1 MLVLL
6 PKENSKNNKNGVL
19 DFESEIFIIDF
30 LEKAKLGVCQS
41 SSRVWQKVKNGFC
54 GQPKGNSTSNELN

>member
-30 LEKAKLGVCQS
+30 LEKAKLGV
-41 SSRVWQKVKNGFC
+41 
-54 GQPKGNSTSNELN
+54 